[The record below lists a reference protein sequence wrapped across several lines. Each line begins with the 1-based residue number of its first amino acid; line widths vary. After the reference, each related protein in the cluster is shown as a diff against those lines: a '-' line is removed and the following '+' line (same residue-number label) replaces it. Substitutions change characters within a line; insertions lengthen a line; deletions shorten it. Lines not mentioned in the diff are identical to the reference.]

1 MQKKWEILLLFLLL
15 ISCIEV
21 SAQGL
26 SGLTQARAEA
36 LLDKLSKQQFEES
49 SQEIAVCDSLIKYF
63 ASKKQTCN
71 EIYAQMYSGVAYDK
85 AGNFK
90 KATEILQLN
99 LDRAEQHC
107 DVLLV
112 SKFNIALSNLYL
124 SLEDFVRIDTMT
136 RNILKDSKSRSWPAK
151 QRAGL
156 KMNQGIALASM
167 GNLDE
172 AMVAFRELYEIGK
185 KAKEQMDIELGLLNM
200 ATIHAIKGEFQ
211 LAIGMYKEVLIS
223 ARKNPISD
231 HLFRAWQNLG
241 ALYGDLKQPETA
253 LKYIDS
259 ARAYAKKS
267 GDLSSETDALN
278 SLARIHEYK
287 GDFKNA
293 YQTLIES
300 RVLGDSLLNK
310 EKIRAVADVREK
322 YETEKKAKEN
332 ILLKNL
338 QLQMELDRASVVR
351 TRNLILFIGLAILGA
366 SLALWGRLRIV
377 ARSRKAIRKEKDIN
391 EKLLLNILPA
401 EVAVELKEKGQADA
415 RLFDEVS
422 VLFTDFKGFTQ
433 LSEKVSAKELVK
445 NLNDCFVAFDKI
457 CEKYHIEKIKTIGD
471 AYMAAGGLPTPAP
484 DHAERVVNAALEMAA
499 FVEETKNKKIEAGEL
514 FFEIRI
520 GVHSGPVVAGIVG
533 IKKFQY
539 DIWGD
544 TVNTASRMES
554 SGAIGQ
560 VNISND
566 TYELIKN
573 ISTYQFESRGKISA
587 KGKGELEMWFVKNSH
602 Q

>member
-1 MQKKWEILLLFLLL
+1 MQKKWEILLLLLL
-15 ISCIEV
+15 QLSFNDV
-21 SAQGL
+21 WAQVP
-26 SGLTQARAEA
+26 SGLTQARAET
-36 LLDKLSKQQFEES
+36 LLKKLDHQQFKES
-49 SQEIAVCDSLIKYF
+49 SQEIAVCDSLIRYF
-63 ASKKQTCN
+63 SSKKQICN
-71 EIYAQMYSGVAYDK
+71 EIYAQMYSGVAHDK

-90 KATEILQLN
+90 KATEILQVN
-99 LDRAEQHC
+99 LDRAEELC
-107 DVLLV
+107 DALLV
-112 SKFNIALSNLYL
+112 SKFTIALSNLYL
-124 SLEDFVRIDTMT
+124 SLEDFVRVDTMVA
-136 RNILKDSKSRSWPAK
+136 NILKNPQSRSWPSK
-151 QRAGL
+151 QKAGL
-156 KMNQGIALASM
+156 KMNQAIALASM
-167 GNLDE
+167 GNLDD

-185 KAKEQMDIELGLLNM
+185 KAGEQMDIELGLLNM

-211 LAIGMYKEVLIS
+211 QAIGMYKEVLIS
-223 ARKNPISD
+223 ARNNPISD

-241 ALYGDLKQPETA
+241 ALYGDIKQPETA

-278 SLARIHEYK
+278 SLARIHEFK
-287 GDFKNA
+287 GDYRNA
-293 YQTLIES
+293 YRALLRS
-300 RVLGDSLLNK
+300 RELGDSLLNK

-338 QLQMELDRASVVR
+338 QLQMELDRASVIR
-351 TRNLILFIGLAILGA
+351 TRNLFLFIGLAILGA

-377 ARSRKAIRKEKDIN
+377 ARSRKAIRKEKDIS
-391 EKLLLNILPA
+391 EKLLLNILPS
-401 EVAVELKEKGQADA
+401 EVAVELKEKGHADA

-433 LSEKVSAKELVK
+433 LSEKVSARELVK

-471 AYMAAGGLPTPAP
+471 AYMAAGGLPSPSN

-499 FVEETKNKKIEAGEL
+499 FVEETKNKKIAAGEL
-514 FFEIRI
+514 FFEVRI

-566 TYELIKN
+566 TYSLIKN
-573 ISTYQFESRGKISA
+573 ISTFQFESRGKISA
-587 KGKGELEMWFVKNSH
+587 KGKGDLEMWFVKGSK
-602 Q
+602 

>member
-1 MQKKWEILLLFLLL
+1 L
-15 ISCIEV
+15 
-21 SAQGL
+21 
-26 SGLTQARAEA
+26 
-36 LLDKLSKQQFEES
+36 
-49 SQEIAVCDSLIKYF
+49 
-63 ASKKQTCN
+63 
-71 EIYAQMYSGVAYDK
+71 
-85 AGNFK
+85 
-90 KATEILQLN
+90 
-99 LDRAEQHC
+99 H
-107 DVLLV
+107 
-112 SKFNIALSNLYL
+112 
-124 SLEDFVRIDTMT
+124 
-136 RNILKDSKSRSWPAK
+136 
-151 QRAGL
+151 
-156 KMNQGIALASM
+156 
-167 GNLDE
+167 
-172 AMVAFRELYEIGK
+172 EIGK
-185 KAKEQMDIELGLLNM
+185 KSKEQMDTELGLLNM

-211 LAIGMYKEVLIS
+211 QAIGMYKEVLIS
-223 ARKNPISD
+223 TRKNPISD

-278 SLARIHEYK
+278 SLARIHENK

-293 YQTLIES
+293 YQAIIQS
-300 RVLGDSLLNK
+300 RQLGDSLLNK

-338 QLQMELDRASVVR
+338 QLQMELDRASVIR

-471 AYMAAGGLPTPAP
+471 AYMAAGGLPTPAL
-484 DHAERVVNAALEMAA
+484 DHAERVVNAALEMATV
-499 FVEETKNKKIEAGEL
+499 VEETKNKKIEAGEL

-587 KGKGELEMWFVKNSH
+587 KGKGELEMWFVKNSG

>member
-1 MQKKWEILLLFLLL
+1 MKKALMLIFLLL
-15 ISCIEV
+15 LSTAKLWAQV
-21 SAQGL
+21 S
-26 SGLTQARAEA
+26 SGLTQGRAKF
-36 LLDKLSKQQFEES
+36 LLNKLEQQQFKDS
-49 SQEIAVCDSLIKYF
+49 QQEITVCDSLIKYF
-63 ASKKQTCN
+63 KSKNQTCK
-71 EIYAQMYSGVAYDK
+71 ELYAQLYAGVAHDK

-99 LDRAEQHC
+99 LDRAEDHC
-107 DVLLV
+107 DPLLV
-112 SKFNIALSNLYL
+112 SKFTIALSNLYL
-124 SLEDFVRIDTMT
+124 SLEDFVRVDTMT
-136 RNILKDSKSRSWPAK
+136 SNILKDAKSRSWPSK

-156 KMNQGIALASM
+156 KMTQGIALASM
-167 GNLDE
+167 GNLDD
-172 AMVAFRELYEIGK
+172 AMIAFRELHEIGK
-185 KAKEQMDIELGLLNM
+185 KSKEQMDTELGLLNM

-211 LAIGMYKEVLIS
+211 QAIGMYKEVLIS
-223 ARKNPISD
+223 TRKNPISD

-278 SLARIHEYK
+278 SLARIHENK

-293 YQTLIES
+293 YQAIIQS
-300 RVLGDSLLNK
+300 RQLGDSLLNK

-338 QLQMELDRASVVR
+338 QLQMELDRASVIR

-471 AYMAAGGLPTPAP
+471 AYMAAGGLPTPAL
-484 DHAERVVNAALEMAA
+484 DHAERVVNAALEMATV
-499 FVEETKNKKIEAGEL
+499 VEETKNKKIEAGEL

-587 KGKGELEMWFVKNSH
+587 KGKGELEMWFVKNSG